1 MIAVAPMRPGERRA
15 VARLY
20 ADAFLA
26 DPGWIAVGP
35 DAERRRHAFIR
46 RVCGGE
52 AWAGPRLGAQVR
64 VTHDDGAPSAAM
76 ISFGPEAKSVS
87 PLMTLAGSP
96 AAILAG
102 PAAGLRALKAD
113 AELSKHPDE
122 PHVFVSL
129 LAADP
134 RHQRGGRGRA
144 LLTAAIEEA
153 EALGVPCHLTTANP
167 ANLPYYRSFGFV
179 VTGESPLPRGAPLWS
194 LLRPSS

>member
-1 MIAVAPMRPGERRA
+1 MIAVDAMRPGERRA

-20 ADAFLA
+20 ADAFMT
-26 DPGWIAVGP
+26 DPGWMAVGP
-35 DAERRRHAFIR
+35 DRPRMLHAFIR

-64 VTHDDGAPSAAM
+64 VTRDGGLPSAAM
-76 ISFGPEAKSVS
+76 ITFGPDAKSTS
-87 PLMTLAGSP
+87 PLLTVAGSP

-113 AELSKHPDE
+113 SQLNEHPDE

-144 LLTAAIEEA
+144 LLTRAIEEA
-153 EALGVPCHLTTANP
+153 EALEVPCHLTTANP
-167 ANLPYYRSFGFV
+167 DNLPYYRSFGFH
-179 VTGESPLPRGAPLWS
+179 VTGEVLMPRNASLWS
-194 LLRPSS
+194 LLRPS